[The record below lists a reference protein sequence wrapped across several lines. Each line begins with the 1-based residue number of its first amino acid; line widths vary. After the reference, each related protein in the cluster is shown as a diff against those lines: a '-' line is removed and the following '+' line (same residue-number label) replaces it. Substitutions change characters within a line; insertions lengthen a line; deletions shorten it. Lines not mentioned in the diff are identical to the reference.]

1 MRRVTTENQRYM
13 GDWLVRLMNYPLPEE
28 TVCIGQ
34 EIDGQLAAVIGY
46 AGFMPNA
53 CQMHIAAV
61 DEVNWMSRDLLW
73 AAFDY
78 PFNVLGVKVILGQ
91 INADNESALKLNR
104 HLGFK
109 VVAEIPDAHMDGD
122 LVLMAMRREDCRWLD
137 LKCPLKKLKEN

>member
-1 MRRVTTENQRYM
+1 MRSVTTENQKYM
-13 GDWLVRLMNYPLPEE
+13 GDWLVRMMNHPLPEE

-34 EIDGQLAAVIGY
+34 EIDGNLVAVVGY
-46 AGFMPNA
+46 CSFMPNA

-78 PFNVLGVKVILGQ
+78 PFNKLGVKVILGQ
-91 INADNESALKLNR
+91 ICGSNEDAIRLNR

-122 LVLMAMRREDCRWLD
+122 LVIMAMKKEECRFLNIRCS
-137 LKCPLKKLKEN
+137 LNKGE

>member
-1 MRRVTTENQRYM
+1 MRQVTTENQRYM
-13 GDWLVRLMNYPLPEE
+13 GDWLVRMMNHPLPEE

-34 EIDGQLAAVIGY
+34 EIDGNLVAVVGY
-46 AGFMPNA
+46 CSFMPNA

-91 INADNESALKLNR
+91 ICGSNEDALRLNR

-122 LVLMAMRREDCRWLD
+122 LVIMAMKKEECRFLNIRCS
-137 LKCPLKKLKEN
+137 LNKGE

>member
-1 MRRVTTENQRYM
+1 M
-13 GDWLVRLMNYPLPEE
+13 MNHPLPEE

-34 EIDGQLAAVIGY
+34 EIDGNLVAVVGY
-46 AGFMPNA
+46 CSFMPNA

-78 PFNVLGVKVILGQ
+78 PFNKLGVKVILGQ
-91 INADNESALKLNR
+91 ICGSNEDALRLNR

-122 LVLMAMRREDCRWLD
+122 LVIMAMKKEECRFLNIRCS
-137 LKCPLKKLKEN
+137 LNKGE